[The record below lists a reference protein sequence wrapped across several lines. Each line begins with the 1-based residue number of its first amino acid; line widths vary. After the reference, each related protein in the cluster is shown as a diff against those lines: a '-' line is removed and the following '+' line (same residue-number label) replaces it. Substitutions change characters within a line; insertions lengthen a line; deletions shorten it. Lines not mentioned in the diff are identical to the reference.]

1 MSDFDTNTAINSD
14 LSDEDIESSRQ
25 QMIATYKENVNYYYN
40 ESVPDEETW
49 KNDYAYPVGEAAPAE
64 LIGSKYAP
72 HDYNEAE
79 RRGHAGS
86 TIQDSLRVLTEGTPE
101 EIRAHFQG
109 WNLDESAKS
118 DLDATLVAISG
129 ARDPQGV
136 KDLMDAAEAAAAA
149 RDTAKKNA
157 EEQKEKDAAEARKR
171 AEEAARK
178 AAAAADRK
186 AAKKFGLS
194 PKSVEFKEQ
203 CFLLAKLFELSKYK
217 MEIIDGVEV
226 KPLPYV
232 DNGFNASLLLHG
244 DPYAMMN
251 RLTQHPSQRALMEL
265 TPAQISSLQPKIR
278 LYKIST
284 DEEGNETEQEINFDS
299 SATQDD
305 LTSLLKSQAKRGF
318 GAGIK
323 DFTFSYEGNNPFAV
337 KKSIKANLRIFAN
350 SFDELTKDRG
360 GYSYIE
366 LALKTGGNNAKIR
379 GLKEQQ
385 LNPAKADEV
394 FDNLV
399 KLNFRLKAVVGWAT
413 PPVTFDANATEGPD
427 ASGIFNMDV
436 IDAINDSFV
445 TLNLTPTIHT
455 FDFDESGRVNFSI
468 QYLAYV
474 EDFFDTPYFSIFNDL
489 EATKHQL
496 ERKLKYSSLSQKCDS
511 KTMSEIK
518 KDDLQTIA
526 DDKQRMLNH
535 LYNSLSIKGKLRY
548 ISVPYSKL
556 KDFNTEGPYY
566 DMDKEG
572 QGMTIGTL
580 EASQRD
586 KLRKEITK
594 EIKDNAAE
602 QSKDKKKK
610 SKDKDTKAVKSRT
623 NDPNSSYLAFF
634 YLSDLI
640 DVIMEGI
647 DKKFA
652 VYDNMIQEIMQSDQA
667 SKGILDPA
675 IIAEEMN
682 KMKRLKENYERLRIV
697 LGPVEIVNPVDA
709 SDSAFLNLGD
719 MPVSVRYFMEWLTE
733 RTLKKDRIIY
743 PLTRFMN
750 DVINIFLK
758 SFLNDDTCFSG
769 TTKQRVRLNQASLT
783 DYKIDLGPTS
793 AQIWYK
799 PQDVGSESVAMDTI
813 TEQIVNKRMA
823 VGADVVSRLDLTS
836 QTRVPLLHISGTPGT
851 PIPAGAAKH
860 ETNYLIYY
868 AARTQPVER
877 MIGDITSDSR
887 LGIHHYMLG
896 RPTGIVKN
904 ITLNR
909 TDAPG
914 LKELRF
920 EQQGYDGLAQLREVY
935 DVTIDCYANVGA
947 FPGTYIFVD
956 PRGWAPNLAF
966 DPLVDSQPT
975 GNFDVDDLTQYGIGG
990 YFMIVRSEHSFG
1002 EGKANSVITAKWVA
1016 GIDKE
1021 LPPNT
1026 TPVPKKAETVKKC
1039 YAAAEGSN
1047 PPPAPPVPETES
1059 DVSDRPAKLSYFAQ
1073 MFMEAIKSMDL
1084 DELAAPVDAGPKE

>member
-1 MSDFDTNTAINSD
+1 MSEFTDETAINSD
-14 LSDEDIESSRQ
+14 VSDEDIESYRAS
-25 QMIATYKENVNYYYN
+25 MISIYKENVNYHYKAA
-40 ESVPDEETW
+40 VPDGETW
-49 KNDYAYPVGEAAPAE
+49 KNDYAYPANESKPGN

-72 HDYNEAE
+72 EKYDEAE

-86 TIQDSLRVLTEGTPE
+86 TIQDTLRALTEGTPE

-109 WNLDESAKS
+109 WSLDETAA
-118 DLDATLVAISG
+118 DDVDNTLVAISG
-129 ARDPQGV
+129 ARDPQAV
-136 KDLMDAAEAAAAA
+136 KDLMDAADEATAAREAAK
-149 RDTAKKNA
+149 AKA
-157 EEQKEKDAAEARKR
+157 EADKEREAEEARKR

-178 AAAAADRK
+178 AKAAADRK

-203 CFLLAKLFELSKYK
+203 CFLLAKLFELTKYK
-217 MEIIDGVEV
+217 MEIIDATEV

-244 DPYAMMN
+244 DPYGMMN
-251 RLTQHPSQRALMEL
+251 RLTQHPSQRALMDL
-265 TPAQISSLQPKIR
+265 TPAQISSLQPRIR

-284 DEEGNETEQEINFDS
+284 DADGNESEQEVHFDT
-299 SATQDD
+299 SATTDD
-305 LTSLLKSQAKRGF
+305 LTSLLSNQAKRGF

-360 GYSYIE
+360 GFSYID
-366 LALKTGGNNAKIR
+366 LALKTGGNAQKAKA
-379 GLKEQQ
+379 LSEQRFDASQ
-385 LNPAKADEV
+385 ADEV
-394 FDNLV
+394 YDNLM

-413 PPVTFDANATEGPD
+413 PPVKFDEDVDDGPD
-427 ASGIFNMDV
+427 SSGLFTLDA
-436 IDAINDSFV
+436 IDAINDSYV

-474 EDFFDTPYFSIFNDL
+474 EDFFDTAYFSIFSDL
-489 EATKHQL
+489 EATKNIL
-496 ERKLKYSSLSQKCDS
+496 RRKLKYSSLSANCDA
-511 KTMSEIK
+511 KTMAEIRK
-518 KDDLQTIA
+518 EDLPTIA
-526 DDKQRMLNH
+526 DDKQRILNH
-535 LYNSLSIKGKLRY
+535 LYNSLSVKGKLRY

-572 QGMTIGTL
+572 KGMTIGTL
-580 EASQRD
+580 EASQKD
-586 KLRKEITK
+586 KLRDEIKK
-594 EIKDNAAE
+594 EIKDNAA
-602 QSKDKKKK
+602 SKDGDKEKKK
-610 SKDKDTKAVKSRT
+610 SKEKDTKAVKSRT

-640 DVIMEGI
+640 DVVMEGI

-652 VYDNMIQEIMQSDQA
+652 TYDDMILELMKEDGGHVLNTDIIKEER
-667 SKGILDPA
+667 SKS
-675 IIAEEMN
+675 
-682 KMKRLKENYERLRIV
+682 KRLQENYRKMRIV
-697 LGPVEIVNPVDA
+697 LGPVEIINPKDT
-709 SDSAFLNLGD
+709 SESAFVNLGD
-719 MPVSVRYFMEWLTE
+719 IPVSVRYFMEWLTE
-733 RTLKKDRIIY
+733 RTLKKDKVIY
-743 PLTRFMN
+743 PITRFMN

-769 TTKQRVRLNQASLT
+769 TTKQKVRLNQASIT
-783 DYKIDLGPTS
+783 DYKVDLNPTA

-799 PQDVGSESVAMDTI
+799 PQPLGSESVALDTI
-813 TEQIVNKRMA
+813 TEQIVNQRMA
-823 VGADVVSRLDLTS
+823 VGGDVISRLDLTS
-836 QTRVPLLHISGTPGT
+836 QVRMPLLSISGPPGT
-851 PIPAGAAKH
+851 PIPAGATSQ

-877 MIGDITSDSR
+877 MTGDITNDTM

-896 RPTGIVKN
+896 RPNGIVKN

-920 EQQGYDGLAQLREVY
+920 EQQGYDGLQQLREVY
-935 DVTIDCYANVGA
+935 DVTIDCFANVAA

-966 DPLVDSQPT
+966 DPLIDSQPQ
-975 GNFDVDDLTQYGIGG
+975 GGKFDVDDLTQYGIGG

-1002 EGKANSVITAKWVA
+1002 EGKADTIITAKWVA

-1021 LPPNT
+1021 LPPDAK
-1026 TPVPKKAETVKKC
+1026 PVEKKADTVKKC
-1039 YAAAEGSN
+1039 YVQAKEQMVTEPDNGFEIFSRAGRLRYYRGQLMMELGASLSEI
-1047 PPPAPPVPETES
+1047 AP
-1059 DVSDRPAKLSYFAQ
+1059 K
-1073 MFMEAIKSMDL
+1073 
-1084 DELAAPVDAGPKE
+1084 VDAGPDK